1 MSNEC
6 FLQICSENCA
16 VKCSA
21 RCALECPRYHG
32 VVMATDSDKQR
43 GVAVIEK
50 EKTERPR
57 LYKVL
62 FHNDDYTS
70 MEFVIDTLMRFF
82 RHDQAQV
89 LDYARA
95 NDYPLRVTTE
105 PE

>member
-1 MSNEC
+1 MANER
-6 FLQICSENCA
+6 ETN
-16 VKCSA
+16 
-21 RCALECPRYHG
+21 
-32 VVMATDSDKQR
+32 R
-43 GVAVIEK
+43 GVAVVER

-70 MEFVIDTLMRFF
+70 MEFVIDALMQFF
-82 RHDQAQV
+82 RHDRTSATRIMLHIHHTGMGVAGCYTKDIAETKQVQV
-89 LDYARA
+89 LEYARA